1 MLAYFL
7 TPLVKLLENRGLSR
21 PLAIG
26 LVYLLLLVGVTLLG
40 IYVIPTIVAQVNSLI
55 RQLPAISVRAQEML
69 LELADQYE
77 RIDLHPAIME
87 SIENSLLRL
96 QGGLTTL
103 FNLIGQFFVGL

>member
-1 MLAYFL
+1 
-7 TPLVKLLENRGLSR
+7 
-21 PLAIG
+21 
-26 LVYLLLLVGVTLLG
+26 
-40 IYVIPTIVAQVNSLI
+40 
-55 RQLPAISVRAQEML
+55 ML

-103 FNLIGQFFVGL
+103 FNLIGQFSSPI